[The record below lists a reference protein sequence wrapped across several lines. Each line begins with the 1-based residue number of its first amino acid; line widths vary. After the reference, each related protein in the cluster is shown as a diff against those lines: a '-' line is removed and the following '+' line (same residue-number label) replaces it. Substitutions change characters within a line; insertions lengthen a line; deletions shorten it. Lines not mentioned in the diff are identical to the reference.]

1 MNKQT
6 IKLKSALNSKRN
18 LIEALS
24 HVVKA
29 FTQRFKFF
37 FFVGTKGIIELQEI
51 TRFLFNVVNNFR
63 LGNRAIFFSLDLMFR
78 LSLSN

>member
-24 HVVKA
+24 HVLKA

-37 FFVGTKGIIELQEI
+37 FVEAKGIIELQEI